1 MNLIKQFESRYQ
13 SIPSHRVRSPGRVNL
28 IGEHTD
34 YNHGFVLPIAIE
46 QAIEILFSPRQ
57 DNIISITL
65 SASNETQ
72 SFCLD
77 DANMNCSSWVR
88 YAKAAVQALHQQ
100 YSCNTGFNA
109 IISSTLPQGAG
120 LSSSAAL
127 LLGLMQCLSM
137 SNQIVWD
144 PIAMAQLAQYAENHF
159 VGVNCGIMDQMIIS
173 NAQAGHALK
182 IDCQDLT
189 LTHIPL
195 PDNIDFIIMDT
206 STRRGLVESEYNDRR
221 DHCEQAARNLKVATL
236 RDADLLNLKQ
246 QTSKLSKKQFQ
257 YAHHVITE
265 NTRVISATAALKEQD
280 ISKFGTYLNESHA
293 SLKNDFNVS
302 TPALNALVEIAQ
314 NTPGC
319 YGARMT
325 GAGFGG
331 CAIAVIEKQHNALFH
346 QSVIDQ
352 YYDRTQ
358 LKAALYQTSA
368 TAAVTNCAIFDRELQ
383 DREHFN

>member
-1 MNLIKQFESRYQ
+1 MNLIRQFKTRYHLN
-13 SIPSHRVRSPGRVNL
+13 PAHRVRSPGRVNI

-46 QAIEILFSPRQ
+46 QAIDIIFSPRQ
-57 DNIISITL
+57 DSMISITL

-72 SFCLD
+72 SFCLND
-77 DANMNCSSWVR
+77 TDMNCPSWLR
-88 YAKAAVQALHQQ
+88 YAKAAVQTIFQK
-100 YSCNTGFNA
+100 YPCKIGFNA
-109 IISSTLPQGAG
+109 IVSSTLPQGAG

-127 LLGLMQCLSM
+127 LLGLMRCLTM
-137 SNQIVWD
+137 INQIPWN
-144 PIAMAQLAQYAENHF
+144 PIDMAQLAQYAENHF
-159 VGVNCGIMDQMIIS
+159 VGVNCGIMDQMIIC
-173 NAQAGHALK
+173 NAQAHHALK

-195 PDNIDFIIMDT
+195 PDSIDFIIMDT

-221 DHCEQAARNLKVATL
+221 YHCEQAAKNLKVTTL
-236 RDADLLNLKQ
+236 REVDLHTLKQ
-246 QTSKLSKKQFQ
+246 NVAQLSKKQFQ
-257 YAHHVITE
+257 YAHHVVTE
-265 NTRVISATAALKEQD
+265 NTRVIAATQALKKQD
-280 ISKFGTYLNESHA
+280 MSLLGLYLNESHA

-331 CAIAVIEKQHNALFH
+331 CAIAVVEKKHTQAFL
-346 QSVIDQ
+346 QSVKTQ
-352 YYDRTQ
+352 YYNSTQ
-358 LKAALYQTSA
+358 LNAALYQTCA
-368 TAAVTNCAIFDRELQ
+368 TAAVSRHTIDTQHLKKSEQLT
-383 DREHFN
+383 